1 MNKIEDTN
9 GGKYTTYQDLTDA
22 MLQYCKNLE
31 ANAVAAGF
39 GNNKTEELLEFAL
52 EGLDHDSGLYDLAK
66 GAAAFD
72 TWIPFPKSP

>member
-1 MNKIEDTN
+1 SANSPSLPFVFRT
-9 GGKYTTYQDLTDA
+9 LTFEGSI
-22 MLQYCKNLE
+22 KNLE